1 VIAVV
6 VVVVVGLRGARRG
19 VGNDA
24 FCLDADALCAR
35 LLLVTLDTMQA
46 AAMTGSGGL
55 LPLGQR
61 MNGLLGAGVR
71 VCATNLLAVLVAGAS

>member
-1 VIAVV
+1 
-6 VVVVVGLRGARRG
+6 
-19 VGNDA
+19 
-24 FCLDADALCAR
+24 
-35 LLLVTLDTMQA
+35 MQA
-46 AAMTGSGGL
+46 AAVTGSGGL